1 MSLMS
6 MSKGEAAAVPD
17 LQERYR
23 AEILRE
29 AAAICR
35 GELATDPTPLPKRQA
50 ELLHLLGLLMTK
62 NASAGAG
69 ASGSTDFAVACLTRA
84 ATLAADNATYITD
97 LGDILTR
104 RGRSAEAVGILLRA
118 AALAATDVRAWRG
131 LGRALAQQR
140 RWDEAVLVYEEALRL
155 DPAHARTHIELGD
168 ARRSRSGGHAAVA
181 WGEAFSHYQRAVS
194 LDPEDAEAHRRLGQ
208 AHLARAAWAAALDAF
223 RRGLALRPRDVE
235 LTTDIADTLLRSGS
249 IVEAVQTLRDALNI
263 APKHVRACQLL
274 ACALELL
281 GRRAEATEAWLGL
294 GVALDAH
301 DQLEDAAATYRKVIA
316 RKPECVRALN
326 KLGWVLLKLAK
337 PEEAV
342 RCFESVLALDSGHE
356 AVHRRLGCAALMA
369 NDEPRG
375 WQEWGWNN
383 GLRGQ
388 RRFEQPMWDGA
399 PLHGRT
405 ILVWAEFALGD
416 TLQCLR
422 YLPLLKDLGA
432 RVVVECQATLLPLV
446 QRMPCVD
453 QAVASN
459 APLPPFDVHAPLFS
473 LPGAFQTSRLGA
485 GVPYLTV
492 GEDIIAAW
500 RERLR
505 ASEGSGH
512 GHAPRATRKASPIRT
527 IGIAW
532 SGSPTGSNA
541 RFRFTTLS
549 SFAPLADVPD
559 VRFISLQLG
568 PRAID
573 LLAPPPGLRVETLLN
588 ETCTG
593 ADTAALMM
601 NLDLIITIDSMV
613 AHLAGALARP
623 VWTVTWL
630 APAWWLWQND
640 GDRSL
645 WYPTMRLFQ
654 QKRTGDWADVFA
666 RVRAE
671 LETAAHPPLQSSS

>member
-6 MSKGEAAAVPD
+6 MSKSEAALAQD
-17 LQERYR
+17 LQQRYR

-29 AAAICR
+29 AVAICR
-35 GELATDPTPLPKRQA
+35 GELATDPKPLRERQA
-50 ELLHLLGLLMTK
+50 ELSHLLGLLMAK
-62 NASAGAG
+62 NATEG
-69 ASGSTDFAVACLTRA
+69 ASGSIDLAVACLTRA
-84 ATLAADNATYITD
+84 ATLASDNATYLTD

-104 RGRSAEAVGILLRA
+104 RQRSGEAVGILLRA
-118 AALAATDVRAWRG
+118 TALAVTDVRAWRG
-131 LGRALAQQR
+131 LGRAFAQQR

-155 DPAHARTHIELGD
+155 SPAHARTHIELGD
-168 ARRSRSGGHAAVA
+168 ALRSRSRGHAAVA
-181 WGEAFSHYQRAVS
+181 WAEAFSHYERAVS

-235 LTTDIADTLLRSGS
+235 LLTDIGDTLLRAGS
-249 IVEAVQTLRDALNI
+249 MVEAVQTLREALNI
-263 APKHVRACQLL
+263 APKHVCACQLL
-274 ACALELL
+274 ACAWELL

-294 GVALDAH
+294 GVAFDAH

-316 RKPECVRALN
+316 RKPDCVRALN

-337 PEEAV
+337 PQEAV

-356 AVHRRLGCAALMA
+356 AVHKRLGCAALMA

-388 RRFEQPMWDGA
+388 RRFEQPMWDGTA
-399 PLHGRT
+399 LHGRT
-405 ILVWAEFALGD
+405 ILAWADFALGD
-416 TLQCLR
+416 TIQCLR
-422 YLPLLKDLGA
+422 YLPPFKDFGA
-432 RVVVECQATLLPLV
+432 RVIVECQATLMPLV
-446 QRMPCVD
+446 RRMPCVD
-453 QAVASN
+453 EVVACG
-459 APLPPFDVHAPLFS
+459 APLPSFDVHAPLFS
-473 LPGAFQTSRLGA
+473 LPAVFQTRRIGA

-492 GEDIIAAW
+492 GADLIAAW
-500 RERLR
+500 RERLGT
-505 ASEGSGH
+505 AQASGH
-512 GHAPRATRKASPIRT
+512 RHASRANRTVRPIRT

-532 SGSPTGSNA
+532 SGSPTGSHA

-549 SFAPLADVPD
+549 SFAPLAGLPG

-573 LLAPPPGLRVETLLN
+573 LLAPPPGLRVETLLD

-630 APAWWLWQND
+630 SPAWWLWQND

-654 QKRTGDWADVFA
+654 QKGAGDWPEVFA
-666 RVRAE
+666 RVRAA
-671 LETAAHPPLQSSS
+671 LESSVWAARS